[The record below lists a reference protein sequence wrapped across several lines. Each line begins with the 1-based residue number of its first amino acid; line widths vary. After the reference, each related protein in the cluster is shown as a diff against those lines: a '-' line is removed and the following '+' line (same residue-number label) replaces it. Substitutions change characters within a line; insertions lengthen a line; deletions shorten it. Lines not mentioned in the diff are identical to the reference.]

1 VSSLNENNPAS
12 KIERFL
18 ADEAATEAFGAE
30 LAPVLV
36 PGLVV
41 TLSGDLGAGKTAL
54 VRAVLRA
61 LGYAGKV
68 KSPTYALVEIYAISS
83 LYLYHFDFY
92 RFNDPDEWHEAGFR
106 EYFNPQSV
114 CFVEWPEKAG
124 GLLPAADIAIRLR
137 VEGTGRRIELEAGS
151 EKGGQCLL
159 GLGSST
165 RSVPCPP
172 LPFTG

>member
-1 VSSLNENNPAS
+1 MP

-18 ADEAATEAFGAE
+18 ADEAATGAFGAE
-30 LAPVLV
+30 LASVLV
-36 PGLVV
+36 SGLVV

-61 LGYAGKV
+61 LGHAGKV

-106 EYFNPQSV
+106 EYFNPHSV

-137 VEGTGRRIELEAGS
+137 IEGTGREIALEAGS
-151 EKGGQCLL
+151 EKGKRCLL
-159 GLGSST
+159 GLISNP
-165 RSVPCPP
+165 RSAPRPP
-172 LPFTG
+172 LPQAGEG